1 MKRKTKKLI
10 AELAIIV
17 LTAIVIAMLLI
28 AETGITPMRVE
39 NVLVFALL
47 VTLIVAWIWEGRD
60 N

>member
-28 AETGITPMRVE
+28 AETGTTPMRVE